1 MLPGRFSLNS
11 WLSLIV
17 GGVASGVLAYVVGTP
32 ILRLKG
38 YYLAI
43 ATLGLGI
50 LIAMVLNNEGWLT
63 GGPDGIEV
71 PRPFV
76 FGWRL
81 RGLEVWYWIT
91 GGVTVVGAWLAA
103 NVLQARPAGRCAHCR
118 YSETAAQ
125 IAGVNVA
132 RVKLV
137 AFVLSAV
144 YASVAGSCFSFS
156 AGLITPDKA
165 GFLYSVELVTMVVIG
180 GMGSILGSVVGAAVL
195 VALPQLLA
203 SFQNYEQ
210 IMLGLVMMA
219 MMIFLRL
226 RDCPKPDVLGIAVAP
241 VNLLDVERLA
251 IDFGGVKAVDGVSF
265 VIDKAQVFS
274 IIGPNGA
281 GKTTLFN
288 LLVRP
293 LSWPIRRTGS
303 ASRRGH
309 NGPGAASAGC
319 PRRVAHLSKPAE
331 LFTRMTVQRKRH
343 GRPRD
348 LHGAQP
354 AFSRSSYSCP
364 IGEP

>member
-1 MLPGRFSLNS
+1 MRRGFQDHRLLSPAVLIVVVIVLGIWMPSNFGYRIATLVWISAIASIGLNLLMGCAGQVSLGHAGFFGIGAYAVAVLPTRLSLNS
-11 WLSLIV
+11 WLSVIAGAAAAGLI
-17 GGVASGVLAYVVGTP
+17 AYIVGTP

-50 LIAMVLNNEGWLT
+50 LIAMVINNEGWLT
-63 GGPDGIEV
+63 GGPDGIQV

-103 NVLQARPAGRCAHCR
+103 NVLASSTGRAMR
-118 YSETAAQ
+118 ALQDSETAAQ

-219 MMIFLRL
+219 MMIFLRS
-226 RDCPKPDVLGIAVAP
+226 GIVP
-241 VNLLDVERLA
+241 SLTSW
-251 IDFGGVKAVDGVSF
+251 VS
-265 VIDKAQVFS
+265 QWH
-274 IIGPNGA
+274 
-281 GKTTLFN
+281 
-288 LLVRP
+288 R
-293 LSWPIRRTGS
+293 
-303 ASRRGH
+303 
-309 NGPGAASAGC
+309 
-319 PRRVAHLSKPAE
+319 
-331 LFTRMTVQRKRH
+331 
-343 GRPRD
+343 
-348 LHGAQP
+348 
-354 AFSRSSYSCP
+354 
-364 IGEP
+364 

>member
-1 MLPGRFSLNS
+1 MRRGFQDHRLLSPAVLIAVVIVLGIWMPSNFGYRIATLVWISAIASIGLNLLMGCAGQVSLGHAGFFGIGAYAVAVLPTRLSLNS
-11 WLSLIV
+11 WLSVIAGAAAAGLI
-17 GGVASGVLAYVVGTP
+17 AYIVGTP

-50 LIAMVLNNEGWLT
+50 LIAMVINNEGWLT
-63 GGPDGIEV
+63 GGPDGIQV

-91 GGVTVVGAWLAA
+91 GGVTIVGAWVAA
-103 NVLQARPAGRCAHCR
+103 NVLASSTGRAMR
-118 YSETAAQ
+118 ALQDSETAAQ

-132 RVKLV
+132 RVKLA

-165 GFLYSVELVTMVVIG
+165 GFLYSVELVTMVVVG

-219 MMIFLRL
+219 MMIFLRS
-226 RDCPKPDVLGIAVAP
+226 GIVP
-241 VNLLDVERLA
+241 SLTSW
-251 IDFGGVKAVDGVSF
+251 VS
-265 VIDKAQVFS
+265 Q
-274 IIGPNGA
+274 
-281 GKTTLFN
+281 
-288 LLVRP
+288 
-293 LSWPIRRTGS
+293 WRR
-303 ASRRGH
+303 
-309 NGPGAASAGC
+309 
-319 PRRVAHLSKPAE
+319 
-331 LFTRMTVQRKRH
+331 
-343 GRPRD
+343 
-348 LHGAQP
+348 
-354 AFSRSSYSCP
+354 
-364 IGEP
+364 

>member
-1 MLPGRFSLNS
+1 MRRGFQDHRLLSPAVLIVVVIVLGIWMPSNFGYRIATLVWISAIASIGLNLLMGCAGQVSLGHAGFFGIGAYAVAVLPTRLSLNS
-11 WLSLIV
+11 WLSVIAGAAAAGLI
-17 GGVASGVLAYVVGTP
+17 AYIVGTP

-50 LIAMVLNNEGWLT
+50 LIAMVINNEGWLT
-63 GGPDGIEV
+63 GGPDGIQV

-103 NVLQARPAGRCAHCR
+103 NVLASSTGRAMR
-118 YSETAAQ
+118 ALQDSETAAQ

-180 GMGSILGSVVGAAVL
+180 GMGSILGAIVSG
-195 VALPQLLA
+195 
-203 SFQNYEQ
+203 
-210 IMLGLVMMA
+210 LGLGVIEGFTKVIYPEASNIVVYVIMA
-219 MMIFLRL
+219 LVLILRPAGL
-226 RDCPKPDVLGIAVAP
+226 
-241 VNLLDVERLA
+241 
-251 IDFGGVKAVDGVSF
+251 FGKD
-265 VIDKAQVFS
+265 
-274 IIGPNGA
+274 
-281 GKTTLFN
+281 
-288 LLVRP
+288 
-293 LSWPIRRTGS
+293 
-303 ASRRGH
+303 
-309 NGPGAASAGC
+309 
-319 PRRVAHLSKPAE
+319 
-331 LFTRMTVQRKRH
+331 
-343 GRPRD
+343 
-348 LHGAQP
+348 
-354 AFSRSSYSCP
+354 
-364 IGEP
+364 